1 MGQQRRSRKAKKKG
15 GNCRKLISQQLA
27 SRLDNTN
34 KKGATL
40 LQMYNF
46 YGQTQHLILEYGY
59 LLHKAA
65 RFAGFI
71 NSHLRLAFRQSQTTF
86 KICNP

>member
-1 MGQQRRSRKAKKKG
+1 LWASSVAAKKKKG
-15 GNCRKLISQQLA
+15 KIAGKLTSQQLA

-34 KKGATL
+34 EKRVAF
-40 LQMYNF
+40 LQMNSF
-46 YGQTQHLILEYGY
+46 SGQTRHLILEYGY

>member
-1 MGQQRRSRKAKKKG
+1 MGQQRCSRKEKG
-15 GNCRKLISQQLA
+15 KIAGKLTSQQLA
-27 SRLDNTN
+27 SRFDNTN
-34 KKGATL
+34 EKRVAL

-46 YGQTQHLILEYGY
+46 CGQTRHLILEYGY

-65 RFAGFI
+65 KFAGFI
-71 NSHLRLAFRQSQTTF
+71 NSHLRLAFRQSQMTF